1 MKKLIALFIV
11 VLVLAT
17 GLAVGSHFL
26 IDRSSLKQQ
35 VIAAVQRQTGRE
47 LTMTRFSVSV
57 LPWPSFSARNV
68 VLHGRSG
75 TADQPTIEARDIRAS
90 IALLPLLWR
99 EIRLESLTL
108 AQGKVFLSRDSHGVA
123 NWEFK
128 PAPSPVSTVKAQVSH
143 PAAHWGLQIGSARLD
158 RMSFVLDDRYAQRSG
173 EVEIDHA
180 EFQGLASSTPYLDIH
195 GQRNAVPFRL
205 NGHVGPL
212 TLLQGANPPWSLSLG
227 ATLGKEGKQQ
237 DWLNFDGQITDT
249 RHLRGFSGVLRGE
262 ISALKDIETVFP
274 NANLPDFKG
283 LGGEVGL
290 YDADPEAGSP
300 KFNLAR
306 VGVNHLHAHL
316 DAAPSWHGV
325 SVSAL
330 HADADTLSS
339 ALTVTARAEGRLP
352 ALSVQGTFG
361 TLAQAGTAW
370 QSGLTT
376 PLTVALDLRDA
387 AQLGAGSGGRWH
399 VSGQIGATQTA
410 LSFDGKAQTLP
421 LLQTALHDV
430 TLKGSLQSDSSG
442 GFQIEALSLT
452 SVEASAVLEAKA
464 QGIPT
469 PSING
474 KLHFDH
480 LDLDALNA
488 LWLGPKTPEKAR
500 QNTDGGASIVTNP
513 VAALTAPQAPAEAG
527 SSANG
532 TGVVQTASTTENA
545 PGWDAFLTK
554 GHGALDVTA
563 DKVRFNAAD
572 YTGVSAQASLE
583 SARLVLDAVHGSGDG
598 MTLSG
603 RAVYDMGVRPASLK
617 VSLTPLL
624 VPATLAQNLLAMP
637 DIFRGPVMLVGDL
650 EAQGESRS
658 ALLASLDGH
667 LGLSMVGGTISG
679 KRLGPYLGDA
689 ARTLI
694 SHGDLPVRCLGLH
707 AAFKAGQASFDTIGV
722 EAGPLSLSG
731 HGVYELSGQTLDL
744 HLLPRV
750 GFGGAGASTPVVVSG
765 TVDAPKVQQ
774 EAGAD
779 GRFALSIGGDSPDTC
794 PDLLSAAR
802 ENVAG
807 EAAPERKKRSQA
819 SELLRGLGILH

>member
-1 MKKLIALFIV
+1 M
-11 VLVLAT
+11 
-17 GLAVGSHFL
+17 
-26 IDRSSLKQQ
+26 
-35 VIAAVQRQTGRE
+35 
-47 LTMTRFSVSV
+47 
-57 LPWPSFSARNV
+57 
-68 VLHGRSG
+68 
-75 TADQPTIEARDIRAS
+75 
-90 IALLPLLWR
+90 
-99 EIRLESLTL
+99 
-108 AQGKVFLSRDSHGVA
+108 
-123 NWEFK
+123 
-128 PAPSPVSTVKAQVSH
+128 
-143 PAAHWGLQIGSARLD
+143 
-158 RMSFVLDDRYAQRSG
+158 
-173 EVEIDHA
+173 
-180 EFQGLASSTPYLDIH
+180 
-195 GQRNAVPFRL
+195 
-205 NGHVGPL
+205 
-212 TLLQGANPPWSLSLG
+212 
-227 ATLGKEGKQQ
+227 
-237 DWLNFDGQITDT
+237 
-249 RHLRGFSGVLRGE
+249 
-262 ISALKDIETVFP
+262 
-274 NANLPDFKG
+274 
-283 LGGEVGL
+283 
-290 YDADPEAGSP
+290 
-300 KFNLAR
+300 
-306 VGVNHLHAHL
+306 
-316 DAAPSWHGV
+316 
-325 SVSAL
+325 
-330 HADADTLSS
+330 
-339 ALTVTARAEGRLP
+339 
-352 ALSVQGTFG
+352 
-361 TLAQAGTAW
+361 
-370 QSGLTT
+370 
-376 PLTVALDLRDA
+376 
-387 AQLGAGSGGRWH
+387 
-399 VSGQIGATQTA
+399 
-410 LSFDGKAQTLP
+410 P

-722 EAGPLSLSG
+722 EAGP
-731 HGVYELSGQTLDL
+731 
-744 HLLPRV
+744 
-750 GFGGAGASTPVVVSG
+750 
-765 TVDAPKVQQ
+765 
-774 EAGAD
+774 
-779 GRFALSIGGDSPDTC
+779 
-794 PDLLSAAR
+794 
-802 ENVAG
+802 
-807 EAAPERKKRSQA
+807 
-819 SELLRGLGILH
+819 